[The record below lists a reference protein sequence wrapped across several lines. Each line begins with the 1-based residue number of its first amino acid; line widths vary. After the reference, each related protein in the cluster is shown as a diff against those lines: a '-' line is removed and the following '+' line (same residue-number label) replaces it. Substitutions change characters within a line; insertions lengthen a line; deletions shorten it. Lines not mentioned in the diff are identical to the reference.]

1 MSVDQPRQEHD
12 EIGGP
17 DDSPDFQLHPKPT
30 PPKGLKRINKVP
42 LVIIGAI
49 VLAFVF
55 AVTYTMSQRQ
65 AAEMKQQTVPAT
77 PSSLNE
83 AAVAPTTAGSGM
95 ASDGYIAPDMPTDP
109 AMLAGGPPVPQEI
122 PDGSLPSDGS
132 GSGTAGLISTSVE
145 PSPEEQFAAQWRM
158 ARLEK
163 MKELEESRFEAQRA
177 ALQGE
182 SSTGGKSDQ
191 GAGAA
196 GLDPATM
203 AALSAVAGVNTGGMD
218 PATAAQIAELQKLSS
233 AALGGAAGQDAGRQ
247 AQADKRAFLEQGGSS
262 ETYLKA
268 TREVALSPYELKAGS
283 LIPSMLISGINSDLP
298 GQIIGQV
305 RENVYDTATGRHLL
319 IPQGS
324 RLVGTY
330 DIGISFG
337 QNRVLAGWTRVIY
350 PDGSSLNLGLMP
362 GSDRAGYAGF
372 GDKTNNHYLSTF
384 GSAFL
389 IAAFTSGVQLSQPRS
404 TATNGAY
411 DSQQILAGEL
421 GRQLGQ
427 VGAEHAKRSLD
438 RAATVEVR
446 PGYKFNVMVSKD
458 IILPP
463 YSRQR

>member
-1 MSVDQPRQEHD
+1 MSQVQDD
-12 EIGGP
+12 IGGP
-17 DDSPDFQLHPKPT
+17 DDSPDFQIHPKPT
-30 PPKGLKRINKVP
+30 PPKGLKRINKIP
-42 LVIIGAI
+42 LVIVGVIVVAI
-49 VLAFVF
+49 VF
-55 AVTYTMSQRQ
+55 AITYTMSERQ
-65 AAEMKQQTVPAT
+65 AAEMQQKST
-77 PSSLNE
+77 PKTPVSLNE
-83 AAVAPTTAGSGM
+83 AAAAPTTAGSAMSG
-95 ASDGYIAPDMPTDP
+95 DGYIAPDMPADP
-109 AMLAGGPPVPQEI
+109 VMPAGGPPPPQDI
-122 PDGSLPSDGS
+122 PDGAPSDGS
-132 GSGTAGLISTSVE
+132 GGGPGLIDASPE

-163 MKELEESRFEAQRA
+163 LKELEESKFEAQRA
-177 ALQGE
+177 ALQGD
-182 SSTGGKSDQ
+182 STSGGKGEQ
-191 GAGAA
+191 NAAAA

-203 AALSAVAGVNTGGMD
+203 AALSGLAGVNTGGMD

-350 PDGSSLNLGLMP
+350 PDGSSLNIGLMP

-404 TATNGAY
+404 SGTNGAY